1 MPRKS
6 PYGDK
11 PIELRNLPRFGGD
24 LENLMGLFVEKM
36 ITVAPAEAR
45 HLVDE
50 ALLGLRTAAGIR
62 R

>member
-6 PYGDK
+6 PYSDIGD
-11 PIELRNLPRFGGD
+11 ELED
-24 LENLMGLFVEKM
+24 VMGLLVEKL
-36 ITVAPAEAR
+36 ITVAMAEAR

-50 ALLGLRTAAGIR
+50 ASLGLRTAAGIR